1 MKLTKFCNLGC
12 GIAAIFLIGMIYTT
26 IAVGKNEV
34 GENFKKTL
42 NETQLE
48 KYEGLTNERLKIYY
62 TGYGVGFLISLGLIF
77 LNLFILKQ
85 KMSKMAMVCLT
96 SGATFL
102 TTYFYYILSKKSD
115 YMIMHIKEENQK
127 REWLNVYRTMQYNYH
142 MGLVLG
148 IAAVMALSYGF
159 C

>member
-12 GIAAIFLIGMIYTT
+12 GIAAVFIIGMLYMTA
-26 IAVGKNEV
+26 AVDKNEV
-34 GENFKKTL
+34 SDAFKKTL
-42 NETQLE
+42 DDKQL
-48 KYEGLTNERLKIYY
+48 KTYEEITKERLTIYY
-62 TGYGVGFLISLGLIF
+62 TGYGVGFLISLGLI
-77 LNLFILKQ
+77 LMNLLVMKE
-85 KMSKMAMVCLT
+85 KMSRTSMVCLT
-96 SGATFL
+96 SGVTFL

-115 YMIMHIKEENQK
+115 YMIMHIRGEEQK

-148 IAAVMALSYGF
+148 IAAVMAMSAGF